1 MRDIVKE
8 IHDMLIRKQKTL
20 AIAESCTG
28 GLLCGLLTRFSG
40 SSQYFILGVATYSN
54 IAKQSLLKIPASFIK
69 KNGAV
74 SKPVAAAMAKNIRKI
89 AKTDFGIGI
98 TGIAGPTGGTPIKP
112 VGTVFIAV
120 ANKNKTICARYCFKG
135 NRASIRKKSAV
146 TALQLLKK
154 IL

>member
-8 IHDMLIRKQKTL
+8 IYDILVRKEKTL
-20 AIAESCTG
+20 AVTESCTG
-28 GLLCGLLTRFSG
+28 GLLSSLLTRISG
-40 SSQYFILGVATYSN
+40 SSQYFMLGVVTYSN
-54 IAKQSLLKIPASFIK
+54 KAKESLLKIPTSLIE